1 MGYVLIFVDKYR
13 TDTGLYVYTYVSI
26 YSKVN
31 IHNSKKKG
39 ELQREEE
46 RERERERKEGMQRGK
61 WRGRW
66 RWICSEEE

>member
-39 ELQREEE
+39 GLQREEE
-46 RERERERKEGMQRGK
+46 REREREREK
-61 WRGRW
+61 GRNAE
-66 RWICSEEE
+66 REMEREMEVDM